1 MNGREF
7 TKIERRAFLQKS
19 AAAAALALPAWCSV
33 SVFADDQSV
42 PKVAKRADVTTTGDA
57 PKLAAAIKLA
67 RETQEILKKVKD
79 YEATFTKRELVGKKL
94 LESEMHVKLREQ
106 PFSVYIKYLRPHA
119 GREVIYVDG
128 LNKGKLLAH
137 SEGIASIVGTI
148 KLVPTSKD
156 AMEENRY
163 PLTMLGM
170 NNMLAKVVEQWQ
182 ADEKHD
188 DLIVKFFPNAKIN
201 GVECKVTETSFP
213 KQIPHAKFHMTRL
226 YVAKDSGLPVR
237 VEQFGFP
244 TKTADKLPIIE
255 EYTYSNIKTN
265 AGLSD
270 LDFDPANKT
279 YGF

>member
-1 MNGREF
+1 
-7 TKIERRAFLQKS
+7 
-19 AAAAALALPAWCSV
+19 V
-33 SVFADDQSV
+33 SVFADDESV
-42 PKVAKRADVTTTGDA
+42 PKVAKREDATTTGDTQ
-57 PKLAAAIKLA
+57 KLAAAFKLA
-67 RETQEILKKVKD
+67 RETQETLKKFKD
-79 YEATFTKRELVGKKL
+79 YEATFTKREVVGKKL
-94 LESEMHVKLREQ
+94 LESEMQVKFREQ
-106 PFSVYIKYLRPHA
+106 PFSVYIKYQRPHA

-128 LNKGKLLAH
+128 LHKGKLLAH
-137 SEGIASIVGTI
+137 GEGITSIVGTI

-163 PLTMLGM
+163 PLTMFGM
-170 NNMLAKVVEQWQ
+170 YKMVAKVVEQWQ

-188 DLIVKFFPNAKIN
+188 DVVVKFFPNAKMN
-201 GVECKVTETSFP
+201 GIECKVAETSFP
-213 KQIPHAKFHMTRL
+213 KQVAHAKFHMTRL

-244 TKTADKLPIIE
+244 TKAADKLPIIE

>member
-1 MNGREF
+1 MNGSEF
-7 TKIERRAFLQKS
+7 TKLERRAFLQQS
-19 AAAAALALPAWCSV
+19 AAAAALALPAWCTV
-33 SVFADDQSV
+33 SVFAADESV
-42 PKVAKRADVTTTGDA
+42 PKVANRADVTTAGDTQ
-57 PKLAAAIKLA
+57 KLAAAIKLA
-67 RETQEILKKVKD
+67 RDTQETLKKIKD

-106 PFSVYIKYLRPHA
+106 PFSVYIKYQRPHA

-137 SEGIASIVGTI
+137 GEGITSIVGTI

-170 NNMLAKVVEQWQ
+170 NNMVAKVVEQWQ
-182 ADEKHD
+182 ADVKHD
-188 DLIVKFFPNAKIN
+188 ELVVKFFPNAKMN
-201 GVECKVTETSFP
+201 GVECKVAETSFP
-213 KQIPHAKFHMTRL
+213 KQVTHAKFHLTRL

-244 TKTADKLPIIE
+244 AKADKLPIIE
-255 EYTYSNIKTN
+255 EYTYSNIKSN
-265 AGLSD
+265 PGLSD
-270 LDFDPANKT
+270 LDFDPANKA